1 MSPIMSWSSAPVI
14 LILSIPLAC
23 FAICTTFVAF
33 WVLYVRLVILYF
45 EMAYAI
51 FRSYFIPTRE
61 SRPIPQPPVPE
72 QESPSY
78 TKRHHRRMSSAS
90 SRAALAIHQ
99 KKSQSFAGLR
109 GAVADKDFEGLGG
122 WYLSSS
128 DDDSDEKLADAFS
141 GIHGQAESSFAGLVR
156 REKPYFTLGDFTLGG
171 SQASSG
177 RVSPEAVRTPM
188 LARTTGNRIVGS
200 ASGTTS
206 PESYFNFPI
215 SSQRSLTALS
225 TIDRNS
231 RVGFDMS
238 QIGIEDRWSS
248 RNNDVANLAEARGE
262 RRGS

>member
-1 MSPIMSWSSAPVI
+1 MSWGFAPVI
-14 LILSIPLAC
+14 LILSISLAC
-23 FAICTTFVAF
+23 FAVCTTLFAF
-33 WVLYVRLVILYF
+33 WVLYVRLIILYF

-61 SRPIPQPPVPE
+61 SRPLPQPPAPE
-72 QESPSY
+72 PESPGY

-128 DDDSDEKLADAFS
+128 DEDADEKLAVALS
-141 GIHGQAESSFAGLVR
+141 RIKGQAESSAAGPVR
-156 REKPYFTLGDFTLGG
+156 REKPYFTLGG

-188 LARTTGNRIVGS
+188 LARTTGNRIIGS
-200 ASGTTS
+200 ASGTAS
-206 PESYFNFPI
+206 PESYFNVPI

-225 TIDRNS
+225 TIDRNL
-231 RVGFDMS
+231 RGGFDMS
-238 QIGIEDRWSS
+238 QIGVEDRWRS
-248 RNNDVANLAEARGE
+248 RNNSIASLAEARGK
-262 RRGS
+262 RCGG